1 MFVTPTYFSK
11 FLSSFPLNFISY
23 RIRVNSSSVLVA
35 QVQLKVLQVVV
46 GNEVVHVAPGARF
59 FLTGIVFVTTVRC
72 VICMGLV
79 YGRWCPIRIR
89 DVFAIS
95 ERIRVR
101 WVWRPGLSISDSV
114 SHH

>member
-11 FLSSFPLNFISY
+11 FLSSFLLNFISY
-23 RIRVNSSSVLVA
+23 CIRVNSSSVLVA
-35 QVQLKVLQVVV
+35 KVQLKVLQVVV

-79 YGRWCPIRIR
+79 YGRWCTIRIR
-89 DVFAIS
+89 DVIAIS